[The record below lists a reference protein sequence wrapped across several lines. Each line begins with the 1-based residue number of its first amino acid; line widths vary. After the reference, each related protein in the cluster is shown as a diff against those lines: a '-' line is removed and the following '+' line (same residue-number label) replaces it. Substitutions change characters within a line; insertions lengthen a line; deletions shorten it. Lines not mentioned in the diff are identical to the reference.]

1 MQVDVSEPRSR
12 SFTLFLRF
20 FHLGI
25 NLLVAQ
31 LISKIQNTPCS
42 NTYTAIGL
50 PISYI
55 LIALNLVFVLI
66 LRCKQEFNRKAFFVG
81 LALDIVLIGVSMVL
95 GFGGIG

>member
-1 MQVDVSEPRSR
+1 MSESQSR
-12 SFTLFLRF
+12 SFSLFLRF

-31 LISKIQNTPCS
+31 LISKIQNTACS

-55 LIALNLVFVLI
+55 LIALNLIFILI
-66 LRCKQEFNRKAFFVG
+66 LRCKQKFNRKAFFVG
-81 LALDIVLIGVSMVL
+81 LALDVVLAGVSMVL